1 MTLSEIADS
10 NLRLSARR
18 AYEIGRFEGALWRGA
33 VAALFALPGFL
44 ICNETPLAALCLGG
58 FALVVGA
65 GRVRGGA
72 WEDGAR
78 AGAIAGVAPCL
89 LPAAMRAV
97 DPTLCARLMTGIPWP
112 CAVGGLAAGAILALR
127 GRPAGGLPFWTSAL
141 ATLGFAAAI
150 GCIPAGAMGFA
161 GLLVGVVAGG
171 APVLVAAR
179 LRGI

>member
-18 AYEIGRFEGALWRGA
+18 AYEIGRLEGALWRGA

-44 ICNETPLAALCLGG
+44 VCNETPLAALCLAG
-58 FALVVGA
+58 FALVVA
-65 GRVRGGA
+65 SGRVRGGA

-97 DPTLCARLMTGIPWP
+97 DPTLCAKLMTGIPWP
-112 CAVGGLAAGAILALR
+112 CAVGGLVAGAILALR
-127 GRPAGGLPFWTSAL
+127 GRPSGGLPFWTSAL
-141 ATLGFAAAI
+141 AALGFAAAI
-150 GCIPAGAMGFA
+150 GCIPAGAMGFM
-161 GLLVGVVAGG
+161 GLLVGVIAGG
-171 APVLVAAR
+171 APVLVATL

>member
-18 AYEIGRFEGALWRGA
+18 AYEIGRLEGALWRGA

-44 ICNETPLAALCLGG
+44 ICNETPLAAFCLAG

-97 DPTLCARLMTGIPWP
+97 DPTLCAKLMTGIPWP

-127 GRPAGGLPFWTSAL
+127 GRPAAGLPFWTSAL
-141 ATLGFAAAI
+141 AALSFAAAI
-150 GCIPAGAMGFA
+150 GCIPAGAMGFT
-161 GLLVGVVAGG
+161 GLLLGVIAGG
-171 APVLVAAR
+171 APVLVVRRA
-179 LRGI
+179 LG

>member
-18 AYEIGRFEGALWRGA
+18 AYEIGRLEGALWRGA
-33 VAALFALPGFL
+33 LAALFALPGFL
-44 ICNETPLAALCLGG
+44 VCNETPLAALCLGG
-58 FALVVGA
+58 FALVVVA

-72 WEDGAR
+72 WDDGAR

-97 DPTLCARLMTGIPWP
+97 DPTLCAALMTGIPWP
-112 CAVGGLAAGAILALR
+112 CAVGGIVAGAILVLR

-141 ATLGFAAAI
+141 AALGFAAAL
-150 GCIPAGAMGFA
+150 GCIPAGAMGFS
-161 GLLVGVVAGG
+161 GLLLGVIAGG
-171 APVLVAAR
+171 APVFVVRRAL
-179 LRGI
+179 G

>member
-1 MTLSEIADS
+1 MTLSEIADF

-18 AYEIGRFEGALWRGA
+18 AYEIGRLEGALWRGA

-44 ICNETPLAALCLGG
+44 VCNETPLAAFCLAG
-58 FALVVGA
+58 FALVVAA

-72 WEDGAR
+72 WENGAR

-89 LPAAMRAV
+89 LPAAMRAA
-97 DPTLCARLMTGIPWP
+97 DPALCAKLMTGIPWP

-127 GRPAGGLPFWTSAL
+127 GRPSGGPPFWTSAL
-141 ATLGFAAAI
+141 AALGFAAAI

-161 GLLVGVVAGG
+161 GLLIGVVAGG
-171 APVLVAAR
+171 APALVLRRA
-179 LRGI
+179 LG